1 VVDAMHVH
9 KVTDPYEAFQH
20 MLDIFVQHLFFIRQ
34 AQSVVGETHERDEAD
49 KGKNVEL

>member
-1 VVDAMHVH
+1 MHVH